1 MVSFPVTSA
10 IMLASLQ
17 ERNMELLQDRLDVKN
32 KTRANLF
39 NWRGQFTP
47 QFVDYILET
56 FASSDDVIVD
66 PFSGSGTVLLESA
79 RKQLPCYGFEINPAA
94 YAMSKFFSLC
104 NLSHNDRIEL
114 SFSYKNKINKL
125 VNSYDGL
132 PIFTPQDSFRDS
144 YRNLLQFSRDLFSQT
159 LTQREKLL
167 AVNTLFAAEDYRN
180 GDVVTTITKA
190 VRYIT
195 DCLSHL
201 PYTVKPIGAY
211 LRDARLLNE
220 YCPTPVD
227 LIVTSPP
234 YINVFNYH
242 QNHRAIIESL
252 GWDILNIAHSEIGS
266 NRKNRG
272 NRFKTVVQ
280 YCLDMELT
288 LKAFWHSLRTYGTA
302 IMVIGRESNV
312 RKTPF
317 YNGKMVGDIAQGL
330 EAFSDVQNYTRTFS
344 NKFGMDIKEDII
356 ILKKTDTY
364 PKDSIARDVS
374 ARHLEASLDTATEE
388 AKRDIIDVLVC
399 IDRIHPSPYLSS
411 ERDWLDDKDAS

>member
-1 MVSFPVTSA
+1 
-10 IMLASLQ
+10 
-17 ERNMELLQDRLDVKN
+17 MELLQDRLDVKN
-32 KTRANLF
+32 KTRVNLF

-56 FASSDDVIVD
+56 FALKGDVIVD

-79 RKQLPCYGFEINPAA
+79 SKSLPCYGFEINPAA

-104 NLSHNDRIEL
+104 NLPPHDRIEL

-125 VNSYDGL
+125 LNSYDGL
-132 PIFTPQDSFRDS
+132 PMFTPQDSFRDS
-144 YRNLLQFSRDLFSQT
+144 YKNLLHFSKDLCSQT
-159 LTQREKLL
+159 LTHGERLL
-167 AVNTLFAAEDYRN
+167 TINTLFAAEDYRN
-180 GDVVTTITKA
+180 GDIVTTITKA

-195 DCLSHL
+195 NCLSHL
-201 PYTVKPIGAY
+201 PYTVEPIGAY
-211 LRDARLLNE
+211 LRDARLLHE
-220 YCPTPVD
+220 HCPAPAD

-252 GWDILNIAHSEIGS
+252 GWDILDIAQSEIGS

-288 LKAFWHSLRTYGTA
+288 LKSFWHSLRSDGTA
-302 IMVIGRESNV
+302 VMVVGRESNV

-317 YNGKMVGDIAQGL
+317 YNGKMVRDIAQSLG
-330 EAFSDVQNYTRTFS
+330 AFSDVQNYTRTFS
-344 NKFGMDIKEDII
+344 NKFGMDIKEDVIV
-356 ILKKTDTY
+356 LKKTGAC
-364 PKDSIARDVS
+364 PRASIAGDVS
-374 ARHLEASLDTATEE
+374 ARHLEASLNVATEE
-388 AKRDIIDVLVC
+388 AKQDIIDTIAC
-399 IDRIHPSPYLSS
+399 IDKIQPSPYLSS
-411 ERDWLDDKDAS
+411 ERNWLDDKDAS